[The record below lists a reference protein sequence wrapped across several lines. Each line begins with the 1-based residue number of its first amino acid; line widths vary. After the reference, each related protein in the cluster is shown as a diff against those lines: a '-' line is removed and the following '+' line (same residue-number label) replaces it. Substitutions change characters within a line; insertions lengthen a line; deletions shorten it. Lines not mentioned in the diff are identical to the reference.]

1 MTATTKAPT
10 WFKATAIIALIWN
23 LLGVI
28 AYLSQAFMPPELLEA
43 MPEAERALF
52 ENTPAWV
59 TAAFA
64 TAVWGGALGS
74 LLLILRKSAAFQ
86 VFIISLIGIVAQL
99 SWNLFFGKTME
110 VYGPGSMVMP
120 IMVLLIGIY
129 LVFFAKSSK
138 SKGWIN

>member
-1 MTATTKAPT
+1 MTTTANVPT
-10 WFKATAIIALIWN
+10 WFKVTAIIALIWN

-28 AYLSQAFMPPELLEA
+28 AYLGQAFMPPELLEA
-43 MPEAERALF
+43 MPEAERALY

-74 LLLILRKSAAFQ
+74 LLLILRKSAAVQ
-86 VFIISLIGIVAQL
+86 VLIISLIGIAVQL